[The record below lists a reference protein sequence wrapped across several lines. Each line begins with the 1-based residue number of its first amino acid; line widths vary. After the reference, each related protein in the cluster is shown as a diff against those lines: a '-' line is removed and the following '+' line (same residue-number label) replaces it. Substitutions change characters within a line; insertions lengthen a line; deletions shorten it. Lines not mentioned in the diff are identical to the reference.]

1 MDERFP
7 TSNPLAS
14 LPLPWLAAH
23 FGLIRPGGRVLDLAC
38 GYGRHARAL
47 AAFGH
52 QVLAV
57 DRDAQALATLAGIQG
72 ITTLAADLEG
82 APWPL
87 AGQHFDAILVSH
99 YLHRPLFAHLLGTL
113 AADGVLLYETFA
125 RGNEQFG
132 RPRNPDF
139 LLHPN
144 ELLTVFAPALTIV
157 SFTQGVIGTP
167 HPAVVQRLCAVGPA
181 YPWPPRLPT
190 I

>member
-7 TSNPLAS
+7 ISNPLAS
-14 LPLPWLAAH
+14 RPSPWLAGH
-23 FGLIRPGGRVLDLAC
+23 FGLIRAGGRVLDLAC
-38 GYGRHARAL
+38 GHGRHARAL
-47 AAFGH
+47 AALGH
-52 QVLAV
+52 PVLAV
-57 DRDAQALATLAGIQG
+57 DRDVQALATLAGTPG

-87 AGQHFDAILVSH
+87 ADQRFDAILVSH
-99 YLHRPLFAHLLGTL
+99 YLHRPLFAHLLGAL
-113 AADGVLLYETFA
+113 AGDGVLLYETFA

-157 SFTQGVIGTP
+157 SFEQGVVDTP
-167 HPAVVQRLCAVGPA
+167 HVAVVQRLCAVGPA

-190 I
+190 A